1 MAAARFTSDVLRM
14 FYGGT
19 TEAENRNP
27 PRPLRPDL
35 VISYDTF
42 LVVRNNFEEWL
53 RVWRMSLSEGN
64 PNNKDLLAFAREN
77 KAKYVDL
84 IENKIRKLRRI
95 KVGFGMKGK
104 LITWSTFSKKLN
116 PTFLTNT
123 RSTRSKENLPHLL
136 TQ

>member
-1 MAAARFTSDVLRM
+1 MGAEKFTSDVLRM
-14 FYGGT
+14 FYGGI

-35 VISYDTF
+35 VVTYDTF
-42 LVVRNNFEEWL
+42 LVVRNNLEEWL

-64 PNNKDLLAFAREN
+64 PNNKDLLAFASEN

-95 KVGFGMKGK
+95 KVGFGLKAMFLF
-104 LITWSTFSKKLN
+104 LIERNDVTTDYMEHF
-116 PTFLTNT
+116 FQ
-123 RSTRSKENLPHLL
+123 EN
-136 TQ
+136 